1 MAKVTRFEDLR
12 CWQLARKLTHRVYI
26 MADEGKLAR
35 DFDTKSQ
42 FKSAGLSVMNNIA
55 EGFGRYSD
63 KDFLRFLDYS
73 AASCT
78 EVKSMSYL
86 LLDME
91 YFSIDVIESL
101 QSQVEETRATILG
114 LMKYLRNKDKNG

>member
-1 MAKVTRFEDLR
+1 MAQVTRFEDLK
-12 CWQLARKLTHRVYI
+12 CWQLARKLTHRVYL
-26 MADEGKLAR
+26 MSEEGKLAR
-35 DFDTKSQ
+35 DYDTKSQ

-86 LLDME
+86 LLDMK
-91 YFSIDVIESL
+91 YFDIDVIKSL
-101 QSQVEETRATILG
+101 QTQVEETRALILG
-114 LMKYLRNKDKNG
+114 LMKYLRNKNK

>member
-1 MAKVTRFEDLR
+1 MVKRFEDLR
-12 CWQLARKLTHRVYI
+12 CWQLARKLTHCVCL
-26 MADEGKLAR
+26 MATQGKLAK
-35 DFDTKSQ
+35 DFDTRSQ

-73 AASCT
+73 AASCK

-91 YFSIDVIESL
+91 YFHPDVIKSL
-101 QSQVEETRATILG
+101 QGQVEETKATILG
-114 LMKYLRNKDKNG
+114 LMKYLRNKGGGDT

>member
-12 CWQLARKLTHRVYI
+12 CWQLARKLTHRVYT

-35 DFDTKSQ
+35 DLDTKSQ

-91 YFSIDVIESL
+91 YFSVDVIESL
-101 QSQVEETRATILG
+101 QRQVEETRATVLG
-114 LMKYLRNKDKNG
+114 LMKYLRNKNG